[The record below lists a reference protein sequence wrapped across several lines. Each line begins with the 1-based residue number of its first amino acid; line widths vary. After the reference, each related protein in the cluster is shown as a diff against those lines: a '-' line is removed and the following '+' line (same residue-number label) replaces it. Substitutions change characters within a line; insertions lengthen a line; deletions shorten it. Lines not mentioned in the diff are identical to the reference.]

1 MNDRAQ
7 YSLLPLQ
14 KSTMYYSTYGRS
26 PEESVVAVV
35 KTSKHGITSAKHG
48 IDDNEALAQIP
59 SSVF

>member
-1 MNDRAQ
+1 MKDRAQ

-26 PEESVVAVV
+26 PEESVMAVV
-35 KTSKHGITSAKHG
+35 KTLKHGITAKHG
-48 IDDNEALAQIP
+48 IDDNEALAQIA